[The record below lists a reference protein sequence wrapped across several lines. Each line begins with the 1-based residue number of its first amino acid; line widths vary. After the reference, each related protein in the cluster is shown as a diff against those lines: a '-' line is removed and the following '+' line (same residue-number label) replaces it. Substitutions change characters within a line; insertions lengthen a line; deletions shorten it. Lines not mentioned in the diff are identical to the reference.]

1 VLLVGLD
8 YTQTSVRLPLSSM
21 STTSNRTSTL
31 DSAPIAD
38 KQSAP
43 FVTNEPLVVI
53 EPGKLWSALDLRELW
68 SYRELLYFLTWR
80 DLKVRY
86 KQAALGVA
94 WVVMQ
99 PLASALIFTVFLGKL
114 ARVPSDGLPYPIF
127 AYSGLILWAFFSTA
141 VIQSGLSL
149 VSNAHLITKV
159 YFPRLL
165 MPLSAVAAR
174 LVDFTVAFALL
185 LGLLVYY
192 RMPLS
197 WSILA
202 LPIPIALTILVA
214 LAVGVWSAAINV
226 KYRDVGVVLP
236 VMIQLWMFVSP
247 IVYPLSLIPESWR
260 KLYALNPLVGI
271 LEAFRSALF
280 GRPLDWTLLA
290 ISTAVTLPALALAA
304 YLFRRMERSF
314 ADIV

>member
-1 VLLVGLD
+1 
-8 YTQTSVRLPLSSM
+8 M
-21 STTSNRTSTL
+21 STTSNRL
-31 DSAPIAD
+31 DSPPIAD

-43 FVTNEPLVVI
+43 LVTREPLVVI
-53 EPGKLWSALDLRELW
+53 ERGKVWSALDLRELW
-68 SYRELLYFLTWR
+68 AYRELLYFLTWR

-86 KQAALGVA
+86 KQAAFGVA

-141 VIQSGLSL
+141 VIQGGLSL
-149 VSNAHLITKV
+149 VNNAHLITKV

-174 LVDFTVAFALL
+174 LVDFVVAFVLL
-185 LGLLVYY
+185 LGMLIYYGIPLGWSVLL
-192 RMPLS
+192 
-197 WSILA
+197 

-236 VMIQLWMFVSP
+236 VVIQLWMFVSP
-247 IVYPLSLIPESWR
+247 IVYPLSLIPEKWR
-260 KLYALNPLVGI
+260 TLYALNPLVGI
-271 LEAFRSALF
+271 LEAFRAALF
-280 GRPLDWTLLA
+280 GRPFDWTMLA
-290 ISTAVTLPALALAA
+290 ISTAVTLPALVVAA
-304 YLFRRMERSF
+304 FMFRRMERSF